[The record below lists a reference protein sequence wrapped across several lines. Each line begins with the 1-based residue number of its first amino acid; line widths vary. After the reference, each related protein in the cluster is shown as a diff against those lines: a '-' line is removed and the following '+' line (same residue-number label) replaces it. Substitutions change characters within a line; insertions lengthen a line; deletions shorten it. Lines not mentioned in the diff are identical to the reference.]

1 MWNIILTFSV
11 CIVLA
16 LLLDAS
22 IVMLGRDVY
31 NKISEDEKEDFI
43 NAMFILTY
51 IILLA
56 LVFTKVIGLGKLTLL
71 IIVIYVIIS
80 IICRNKNKLFNR
92 ISVRTLVTLV
102 MS

>member
-16 LLLDAS
+16 SLLDAL

-31 NKISEDEKEDFI
+31 NKISKDEKEDFI
-43 NAMFILTY
+43 NAIFILTY

-71 IIVIYVIIS
+71 IVTIYVIIS
-80 IICRNKNKLFNR
+80 IICRNKDKSFD
-92 ISVRTLVTLV
+92 
-102 MS
+102 

>member
-1 MWNIILTFSV
+1 MWNIILTLAV

-80 IICRNKNKLFNR
+80 IINHNKYKSFD
-92 ISVRTLVTLV
+92 
-102 MS
+102 

>member
-1 MWNIILTFSV
+1 MIWNIILTFSV

-22 IVMLGRDVY
+22 IVMLGIDVY
-31 NKISEDEKEDFI
+31 NKISKDEKEDFI
-43 NAMFILTY
+43 NAIFILTY

-71 IIVIYVIIS
+71 IVTIYVIIS
-80 IICRNKNKLFNR
+80 IICRNKNKL
-92 ISVRTLVTLV
+92 LD
-102 MS
+102 

>member
-1 MWNIILTFSV
+1 MIWNIILTFSV

-31 NKISEDEKEDFI
+31 NKISKDEKDDFI

-71 IIVIYVIIS
+71 IVTIYVIIS
-80 IICRNKNKLFNR
+80 IIYHNKNKL
-92 ISVRTLVTLV
+92 LD
-102 MS
+102 

>member
-1 MWNIILTFSV
+1 MIWNIILTFSV

-22 IVMLGRDVY
+22 IVMLGIDVY
-31 NKISEDEKEDFI
+31 NKISKDEKEDFI
-43 NAMFILTY
+43 NAIFILTY

-71 IIVIYVIIS
+71 IVTIYVIIS
-80 IICRNKNKLFNR
+80 IICRNKK
-92 ISVRTLVTLV
+92 
-102 MS
+102 

>member
-1 MWNIILTFSV
+1 MIWNMILTFSV

-31 NKISEDEKEDFI
+31 NKISKKDDFI

-51 IILLA
+51 IILLTLIFA
-56 LVFTKVIGLGKLTLL
+56 KVLGLGKLTLL
-71 IIVIYVIIS
+71 IIVVYVIYIILYVIIK
-80 IICRNKNKLFNR
+80 IRY
-92 ISVRTLVTLV
+92 
-102 MS
+102 

>member
-1 MWNIILTFSV
+1 MIWNIILTLAV
-11 CIVLA
+11 CLVLA

-31 NKISEDEKEDFI
+31 NKISKDEKEDFI
-43 NAMFILTY
+43 NAIFILTY

-80 IICRNKNKLFNR
+80 IICRNKK
-92 ISVRTLVTLV
+92 
-102 MS
+102 

>member
-1 MWNIILTFSV
+1 MIWNIILTFSV

-22 IVMLGRDVY
+22 IVMLGIDVY
-31 NKISEDEKEDFI
+31 NKISKDEKEDFI

-71 IIVIYVIIS
+71 IVTIYVIIS
-80 IICRNKNKLFNR
+80 IICRNKK
-92 ISVRTLVTLV
+92 
-102 MS
+102 

>member
-1 MWNIILTFSV
+1 MIWNIILTFSV

-22 IVMLGRDVY
+22 IAMLVIDVY
-31 NKISEDEKEDFI
+31 NKISKDEKEDFI
-43 NAMFILTY
+43 NAIFKSIY
-51 IILLA
+51 IILLT

-80 IICRNKNKLFNR
+80 IICRNKNKL
-92 ISVRTLVTLV
+92 LD
-102 MS
+102 

>member
-1 MWNIILTFSV
+1 MIWNIILTFSV

-31 NKISEDEKEDFI
+31 NKISKDEKDDFI

-80 IICRNKNKLFNR
+80 IINHNKDRL
-92 ISVRTLVTLV
+92 LD
-102 MS
+102 